1 MFLLDISYSAGDNHP
16 MDLDAPRLRLLQLVA
31 DRDTDLA
38 TASRLVGKNH
48 AYLQQYVKRGTPR
61 NLPEEV
67 RQALAAHFRV
77 DADEFRP
84 DGVPPGAA
92 VARKARHLVPIA
104 GHDYALLPVYDLRLS
119 AGPGAWAGDDS
130 EPLYFEPYRFQW
142 LRSITAAAPE
152 MLVVAR
158 VEGDS
163 MEPTLHNGDQ
173 VLLDRTR
180 TRATRDGI
188 YGLRRDEDLQVKRV
202 AVDPRSGLLTII
214 SDNVQYPRW
223 EGVNPEAVEIIGRVI
238 WLGREV

>member
-1 MFLLDISYSAGDNHP
+1 
-16 MDLDAPRLRLLQLVA
+16 MDLDPPRLRLLQLVA

-38 TASRLVGKNH
+38 SVSRAIGKNH
-48 AYLQQYVKRGTPR
+48 AYLQQYVKRSTPR
-61 NLPEEV
+61 NLAEEV
-67 RQALAAHFRV
+67 RIALGGHFKV
-77 DADEFRP
+77 DPSEFRP
-84 DGVPPGAA
+84 GGTTPAA
-92 VARKARHLVPIA
+92 VTARKMRGLIPIA
-104 GHDYALLPVYDLRLS
+104 GQDYALLPVYDLRLS
-119 AGPGAWAGDDS
+119 AGAGAYAGEES

-188 YGLRRDEDLQVKRV
+188 YGLRREEDIQVKRV

-214 SDNVQYPRW
+214 SDNPQYPRW
-223 EGVNPEAVEIIGRVI
+223 DGVSPEQIEIIGRVI
-238 WLGREV
+238 WLGRQV